1 MARTPAKYC
10 DLVMK
15 GGITSGI
22 VYPNAALALA
32 RDYRFKNIGGTSAGA
47 IAAAA
52 CAAAAVG
59 DRRKQMKAAIAQPE
73 ERVGFEGLAKASANL
88 ASPGFIKDLLQPA
101 AGAGQAFRLLV
112 TLAGNTGVLRKGV
125 ALLGS
130 VVRIAP
136 VETLLLLAA
145 LAGLAYAVGGQTG
158 MIAAALPAAIC
169 AYLGGVV
176 FAVLRIARVL
186 RRNLMGLCTGTAPDQ
201 PARRPRMVLTDW
213 LHETLQAL
221 SGKAS
226 GQPLTFG
233 DLWTAERYPGEPGSD
248 RAVTLKMIT
257 TGISHQEPRSLPFES
272 ALFWLRRKEFEALF
286 PKVVVDWM
294 VEKAGEPVTVAGEDY
309 YLLPHG
315 ADMPVLVATRMSL
328 SFPLLIS
335 AVPLHEPAR
344 RESLPGSDGENEAE
358 DTTSDEDEQK
368 TVLDSTEALTT
379 GGKKRR
385 ARPAAFRICWFSDGG
400 ISSNFPIHLFD
411 RALPRWPTFAIN
423 LVYPET
429 SDTGSR
435 PEVFLPENNR
445 QGWQRHYQPIAR
457 KSAVHELCAF
467 VFAIVA
473 TMQNWR
479 DLLQSRAPGHRER
492 IVHVSLSPQEGGL
505 NLAMSKEVLAAVSK
519 KGTAAGEAFARFSFE
534 NHYWIRWRNL
544 ASALQRYTI
553 DIAASDAYRPKI
565 PDYEPAYALAH
576 DATSKPPSY
585 RFASKAEREEAARL
599 LEKLIGEGEKWSGEG
614 PDLTKTAPRPLPQ
627 LQIAPTY

>member
-213 LHETLQAL
+213 PAGTVRQ
-221 SGKAS
+221 G
-226 GQPLTFG
+226 FG
-233 DLWTAERYPGEPGSD
+233 PAPHLR
-248 RAVTLKMIT
+248 
-257 TGISHQEPRSLPFES
+257 RSL
-272 ALFWLRRKEFEALF
+272 
-286 PKVVVDWM
+286 
-294 VEKAGEPVTVAGEDY
+294 
-309 YLLPHG
+309 
-315 ADMPVLVATRMSL
+315 
-328 SFPLLIS
+328 
-335 AVPLHEPAR
+335 
-344 RESLPGSDGENEAE
+344 
-358 DTTSDEDEQK
+358 
-368 TVLDSTEALTT
+368 
-379 GGKKRR
+379 
-385 ARPAAFRICWFSDGG
+385 DGG
-400 ISSNFPIHLFD
+400 
-411 RALPRWPTFAIN
+411 ALPRRTGLRPRR
-423 LVYPET
+423 YPE
-429 SDTGSR
+429 DDHD
-435 PEVFLPENNR
+435 
-445 QGWQRHYQPIAR
+445 WHI
-457 KSAVHELCAF
+457 
-467 VFAIVA
+467 
-473 TMQNWR
+473 
-479 DLLQSRAPGHRER
+479 APGAAQPAVRKRAFLVPAQGIRSAFSEGRRRLDGREGRGAGHR
-492 IVHVSLSPQEGGL
+492 GG
-505 NLAMSKEVLAAVSK
+505 
-519 KGTAAGEAFARFSFE
+519 
-534 NHYWIRWRNL
+534 
-544 ASALQRYTI
+544 
-553 DIAASDAYRPKI
+553 
-565 PDYEPAYALAH
+565 
-576 DATSKPPSY
+576 
-585 RFASKAEREEAARL
+585 
-599 LEKLIGEGEKWSGEG
+599 
-614 PDLTKTAPRPLPQ
+614 
-627 LQIAPTY
+627 

>member
-22 VYPNAALALA
+22 VYPNAVLALA

-52 CAAAAVG
+52 CSAAAVG
-59 DRRKQMKAAIAQPE
+59 DRCKRLKVPVAQPE
-73 ERVGFEGLAKASANL
+73 EFIGFEGLARASANL
-88 ASPGFIKDLLQPA
+88 SSPGFIRSLLQPA

-112 TLAGNTGVLRKGV
+112 ILAGSAGFLRKTL

-130 VVRIAP
+130 VLRIAP
-136 VETLLLLAA
+136 VEMLLLFASLAS
-145 LAGLAYAVGGQTG
+145 LAYAVGGPTG
-158 MIAAALPAAIC
+158 ILSAALPAVIC
-169 AYLGGVV
+169 AYVGGAV
-176 FAVLRIARVL
+176 FAVLRIARL
-186 RRNLMGLCTGTAPDQ
+186 MRRNLMGLCTGKAFHDRSRGRN
-201 PARRPRMVLTDW
+201 AALTDW

-221 SGKAS
+221 SGKPLD
-226 GQPLTFG
+226 QPLTFG
-233 DLWTAERYPGEPGSD
+233 DLWTAPRYPGEPGSE

-272 ALFWLRRKEFEALF
+272 ALFWFRRRDFDMLF
-286 PKVVVDWM
+286 PKAVVDWM
-294 VEKAGEPVTVAGEDY
+294 VEKARDPVTVAGENY
-309 YLLPHG
+309 YLLPHD

-335 AVPLHEPAR
+335 AVPLYEPAR
-344 RESLPGSDGENEAE
+344 PESPPAAEGEARAGPDDIEE
-358 DTTSDEDEQK
+358 K

-379 GGKKRR
+379 GGRKRR
-385 ARPAAFRICWFSDGG
+385 AGPAAFRICWFSDGG

-423 LVYPET
+423 LVYPTT
-429 SDTGSR
+429 SDTR
-435 PEVFLPENNR
+435 PQPAVFLPESNR
-445 QGWQRHYQPIAR
+445 QGWQRHYQAIAR
-457 KSAVHELCAF
+457 NSAVHELCAF
-467 VFAIVA
+467 VFGIVA

-492 IVHVSLSPQEGGL
+492 IVHVALSPEEGGL
-505 NLAMSKEVLAAVSK
+505 NLAMTKQVLDAVSK
-519 KGTAAGEAFARFSFE
+519 KGTAAGEIFARFSFE

-553 DIAASDAYRPKI
+553 DIAASDAYQPKI
-565 PDYEPAYALAH
+565 PDYEVAYALAR
-576 DATSKPPSY
+576 DATATPPSY
-585 RFASKAEREEAARL
+585 RFANKAERHEAARL
-599 LEKLIGEGEKWSGEG
+599 FEQLISEGKIWSEEG

>member
-272 ALFWLRRKEFEALF
+272 ALFWFRRKEFEALF

-423 LVYPET
+423 LVYPE
-429 SDTGSR
+429 
-435 PEVFLPENNR
+435 
-445 QGWQRHYQPIAR
+445 
-457 KSAVHELCAF
+457 
-467 VFAIVA
+467 
-473 TMQNWR
+473 
-479 DLLQSRAPGHRER
+479 
-492 IVHVSLSPQEGGL
+492 
-505 NLAMSKEVLAAVSK
+505 
-519 KGTAAGEAFARFSFE
+519 
-534 NHYWIRWRNL
+534 
-544 ASALQRYTI
+544 
-553 DIAASDAYRPKI
+553 
-565 PDYEPAYALAH
+565 
-576 DATSKPPSY
+576 
-585 RFASKAEREEAARL
+585 
-599 LEKLIGEGEKWSGEG
+599 
-614 PDLTKTAPRPLPQ
+614 
-627 LQIAPTY
+627 